1 MNVWCFPRTG
11 TLTCTQ
17 HGDFVITVTPSTSAV
32 DVGEVGVIVA
42 PTVKAAAEV
51 DLIRLSIFSHR

>member
-1 MNVWCFPRTG
+1 VACFPGTG

-17 HGDFVITVTPSTSAV
+17 HGDFVITVTSTSAV
-32 DVGEVGVIVA
+32 DVGEIGVTVA